1 MKSILRIVGV
11 LGLLVAA
18 LAFYSMGMKTGAFFF
33 ILLGLICEAG
43 FWLGLF
49 PFKRKKTSSL

>member
-1 MKSILRIVGV
+1 MKAILRVVGV

-33 ILLGLICEAG
+33 ILIGFICEAG

-49 PFKRKKTSSL
+49 PLKRKKTRTL